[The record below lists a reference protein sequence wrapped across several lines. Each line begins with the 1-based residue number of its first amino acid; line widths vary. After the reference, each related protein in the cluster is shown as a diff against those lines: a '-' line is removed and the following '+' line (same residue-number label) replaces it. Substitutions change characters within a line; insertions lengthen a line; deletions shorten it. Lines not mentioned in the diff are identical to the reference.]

1 MLRAG
6 DALRKGS
13 LRKAQ
18 EQASGQSHQT
28 SHTWAAPCDRGLRGE
43 IQGGWQGGEGFME
56 ELIPKLRSRR
66 GRECKVSGNFIKCDV
81 NIEVRLLHPSPDFLE
96 TRFVRP
102 E

>member
-1 MLRAG
+1 M
-6 DALRKGS
+6 D
-13 LRKAQ
+13 
-18 EQASGQSHQT
+18 
-28 SHTWAAPCDRGLRGE
+28 
-43 IQGGWQGGEGFME
+43 